1 MQRAAYLVGTFPM
14 PQHVT
19 STSEGAS
26 GARPHGRE
34 GDSKIPADRW
44 LQLFEAFPL
53 PVVTLSADGLIIE
66 ANDAAR
72 GDRAGG
78 EPPPAVIGRNVRDF
92 VPAEEQRAIADA
104 IHAAGTG
111 EVTRFEV
118 RYYERDGS
126 LRSGEATIAP
136 WLDPDGRAVALG
148 ILRDTSGEIEA
159 RHQLVQIS
167 KLATVGE
174 LLAGVSHE
182 LNNPLTAV
190 LSYAE
195 LLAERD
201 DVPEDARADLAEL
214 RREASRAAQIVRQLL
229 GFVRRRDPMRLP
241 VDINGIVRDTVAL
254 RNGELRRSGIEAALD
269 FGDVPAV
276 PADQY
281 QLQQVVLNLL
291 TNAEY
296 AALRGSR
303 PPAIRISTRRAR
315 NGVEVEV
322 GDSGPGIS
330 PDMLPR
336 VFDPFVTT
344 KRAGEG
350 TGLGLSIVHRIISE
364 HGGRITAKNRPDA
377 GALFTVFLPFEA
389 PGGGA

>member
-1 MQRAAYLVGTFPM
+1 M
-14 PQHVT
+14 PQPVK
-19 STSEGAS
+19 STGKGAGS
-26 GARPHGRE
+26 ARSLGRE
-34 GDSKIPADRW
+34 GRW
-44 LQLFEAFPL
+44 VQLFDAFPL
-53 PVVTLSADGLIIE
+53 PVVTLGADGIIIE
-66 ANDAAR
+66 ANDATRR
-72 GDRAGG
+72 GPDDH
-78 EPPPAVIGRNVRDF
+78 EPGPSVIGRDFRDF
-92 VPAEEQRAIADA
+92 VPVEEQRTILGAIDA
-104 IHAAGTG
+104 ARSG

-118 RYYERDGS
+118 SYYGRDGT

-136 WLDPDGRAVALG
+136 WLDPQGPAVALG
-148 ILRDTSGEIEA
+148 ILRDTSGEIET

-195 LLAERD
+195 LLAERG

-229 GFVRRRDPMRLP
+229 AFVRRRDPMRLP
-241 VDINGIVRDTVAL
+241 VDVNAIVRDTVAL
-254 RNGELRRSGIEAALD
+254 RNGELRRSGIATSLE
-269 FGDVPAV
+269 FGEVPAV

-296 AALRGSR
+296 AAIRGSR
-303 PPAIRISTRRAR
+303 PAAIQVSTRRVR
-315 NGVEVEV
+315 HGIEIEV
-322 GDSGPGIS
+322 GDSGPGIA

-364 HGGRITAKNRPDA
+364 HGGRVTARNRPDA
-377 GALFTVFLPFEA
+377 GALLTVFLPFDA